1 MVGGRRLMR
10 ESAVHGALVAR
21 GGGGGGTLISLM
33 YGLYGDDGTHYTLC
47 CSHAIRWFGAEGE
60 ARRFE
65 ARGETPRCEAG
76 GEAQR
81 FGVGGE
87 GQRCRRW
94 RLMRK
99 G

>member
-1 MVGGRRLMR
+1 MVGRHRLMR
-10 ESAVHGALVAR
+10 EIAVHGALVAR

-33 YGLYGDDGTHYTLC
+33 YGLYGDDDTHYTLC

-60 ARRFE
+60 ARRCE
-65 ARGETPRCEAG
+65 ARGETQRYEAG

-81 FGVGGE
+81 CGVGGE
-87 GQRCRRW
+87 GQRFRRR

>member
-1 MVGGRRLMR
+1 MGLWLR
-10 ESAVHGALVAR
+10 GA
-21 GGGGGGTLISLM
+21 GGGGGTLISLM
-33 YGLYGDDGTHYTLC
+33 YGLYGDDDTHYTLC
-47 CSHAIRWFGAEGE
+47 CSHAIRWFRAEGE